1 MEIQRTSEGF
11 DAVVDGKRAG
21 HIAVEISDDG
31 VAILP
36 STVTIPEFGGQG
48 VGSALVKAA
57 IELAESEGLAVH
69 PVCPFVA
76 SWLDKHPEAA
86 AKISIV

>member
-11 DAVVDGKRAG
+11 DAFVDGKRAG
-21 HIAVEISDDG
+21 HIVVKISDDG
-31 VAILP
+31 VATLP
-36 STVTIPEFGGQG
+36 HTVTFDEFGGRG
-48 VGSALVKAA
+48 IGSALVKAA
-57 IELAESEGLAVH
+57 IDLAESEGLKVR

-86 AKISIV
+86 AKISIA